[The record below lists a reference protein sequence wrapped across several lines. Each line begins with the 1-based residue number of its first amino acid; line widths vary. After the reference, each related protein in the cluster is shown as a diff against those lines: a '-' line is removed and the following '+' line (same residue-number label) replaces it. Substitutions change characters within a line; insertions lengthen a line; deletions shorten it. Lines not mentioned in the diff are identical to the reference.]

1 MKSILS
7 HNNFTGEKISE
18 LIGLPN
24 QPKSLYDPLHY
35 FLDIGGKRI
44 RPMLVSTACGLCG
57 GDPSEAS
64 YAAAA
69 VESLHNFTLIHDDIM
84 DQADTR
90 RGFQT
95 VHKRWDESTAI
106 LSGDTLFA
114 HAFGALRYYAQSDAY
129 TKKQLA
135 DLMDVFIRST
145 ITVCDGQALDMEF
158 ASRQDVTLDEYM
170 TMISWKTAAL
180 LSGSMAMGAVIAGAD
195 SQRVNE
201 VSEIGRLAGIAFQ
214 IQDDLLDATADPD
227 KFGKK
232 PGGDIIE
239 GKKTYL
245 LISALQEATSDDL
258 NTLRNLPGKKGIT
271 DEEVQ
276 EVIQVMDKIGVL
288 ESTKNEIEKLYNQ
301 AIQLLEN
308 FPESEY
314 RLKIKSLLNQLT
326 VREN

>member
-1 MKSILS
+1 
-7 HNNFTGEKISE
+7 
-18 LIGLPN
+18 
-24 QPKSLYDPLHY
+24 
-35 FLDIGGKRI
+35 
-44 RPMLVSTACGLCG
+44 MLVTTACGLCG
-57 GDPSEAS
+57 GDPSEAR

-84 DQADTR
+84 DQAETR

-129 TKKQLA
+129 TKEQLA
-135 DLMDVFIRST
+135 ELLDVFVRST
-145 ITVCDGQALDMEF
+145 ITVCDGQALDMEY
-158 ASRQDVTLDEYM
+158 ASRDNVTLDEYI

-195 SQRVNE
+195 SQKVNE

-245 LISALQEATSDDL
+245 MISALEMASGDDL
-258 NTLRNLPGKKGIT
+258 KLLRELPGKPGIT
-271 DEEVQ
+271 DDEVQ
-276 EVIQVMDKIGVL
+276 KVIQILERVGVFDA
-288 ESTKNEIEKLYNQ
+288 TNNEIKKLYNQ
-301 AIQLLEN
+301 AIQLLDN

>member
-1 MKSILS
+1 MS
-7 HNNFTGEKISE
+7 HTNFTGEQLSE

-44 RPMLVSTACGLCG
+44 RPMLVSAACGLCG
-57 GDPSEAS
+57 GDPSEARFAS
-64 YAAAA
+64 AA

-90 RGFQT
+90 RGFKT
-95 VHKRWDESTAI
+95 VHKKWNESTAI
-106 LSGDTLFA
+106 LSGDALFA

-129 TKKQLA
+129 SKKQLT

-158 ASRQDVTLDEYM
+158 ASRDDVKLDEYI

-180 LSGSMAMGAVIAGAD
+180 LSGSMAMGAVIAGVD
-195 SQRVNE
+195 SQKVQE

-214 IQDDLLDATADPD
+214 IQDDLLDVIADPE

-245 LISALQEATSDDL
+245 LISALEMATGNDL
-258 NTLRNLPGKKGIT
+258 RTLQNLPGKKGIT
-271 DEEVQ
+271 DAEVQ
-276 EVIQVMDKIGVL
+276 EVIQVMDRIGVL
-288 ESTKNEIEKLYNQ
+288 NSTKQEIENLYNK
-301 AIQLLEN
+301 ALHLLDK
-308 FPESEY
+308 FPDSEH

>member
-1 MKSILS
+1 MNSILS
-7 HNNFTGEKISE
+7 HNNFTGEEISK

-57 GDPSEAS
+57 GDPTEAS

-84 DQADTR
+84 DQANTR

-106 LSGDTLFA
+106 LSGDSLFA
-114 HAFGALRYYAQSDAY
+114 HAFGALRYYAQSDSY
-129 TKKQLA
+129 SKMQLA
-135 DLMDVFIRST
+135 DLMEVFISST

-158 ASRQDVTLDEYM
+158 ATRDDVTLEEYI

-180 LSGSMAMGAVIAGAD
+180 LRGSMAMGAIIAGAD
-195 SQRVNE
+195 SQRVHE

-214 IQDDLLDATADPD
+214 IQDDLLDATADPE

-245 LISALQEATSDDL
+245 LISALQEATGDEL
-258 NTLRNLPGKKGIT
+258 KTLRNLPGKKGIS
-271 DEEVQ
+271 DVEVQ
-276 EVIQVMDKIGVL
+276 EVIRIMDRIGVL
-288 ESTKNEIEKLYNQ
+288 EATKNEIEKLYNQ
-301 AIQLLEN
+301 ALLLLDK